1 MPFNSALQKKILASI
16 KHYRKSIMYHFARS
30 AKKKEMGSNSINS
43 EAFLKSA
50 LFDFTHPQKWVSLN
64 LHSSILKWVALLLR
78 SDFRSALM
86 SGAQK
91 SGALE
96 LVV

>member
-1 MPFNSALQKKILASI
+1 MNSD
-16 KHYRKSIMYHFARS
+16 
-30 AKKKEMGSNSINS
+30 
-43 EAFLKSA
+43 AFLKSA

-64 LHSSILKWVALLLR
+64 LHSSILKWVALMLR
-78 SDFRSALM
+78 SDFKSALM

-96 LVV
+96 LVDLLKKHEPNTK